1 MANQIEGVTE
11 QLLRCAAKEFF
22 EKGYADAS
30 LRRISEA
37 ANTSTSSIYVRFGDK
52 AGLFSAIVDGACD
65 DFLEMCEEEIETF
78 NKNNSEMP
86 FDDMISYKMGMM
98 NRILDSIFDHFEA
111 FKLLSTKAESS
122 AFSNFIHRIAELEAT
137 QTQLYIQAI
146 HNDAL
151 ESGRLSLSL
160 LQTLATAYWTGVFE
174 IVVRNMD
181 REEAKTY
188 LLQLKRFFRCGWKD
202 LFTPLP

>member
-11 QLLRCAAKEFF
+11 QLLCYAAKEFLK
-22 EKGYADAS
+22 KGYADAS

-65 DFLEMCEEEIETF
+65 DFLKMCEEEIEIF
-78 NKNNSEMP
+78 NQNNSEMP

-98 NRILDSIFDHFEA
+98 DRILDNIFDHFEA
-111 FKLLSTKAESS
+111 FKLLSSKAESS
-122 AFSNFIHRIAELEAT
+122 AFSNFIHRIAELEAA
-137 QTQLYIQAI
+137 QTQHYIQAI

-160 LQTLATAYWTGVFE
+160 LQTLSSAYWMGVFE
-174 IVVRNMD
+174 IVVRDMD

-188 LLQLKRFFRCGWKD
+188 FLQLKRFFCCGWRD
-202 LFTPLP
+202 LFSPLP

>member
-11 QLLRCAAKEFF
+11 QLLACATKEFF

-30 LRRISEA
+30 LRKISEA

-65 DFLEMCEEEIETF
+65 DFLKMYEDEIEIF
-78 NKNNSEMP
+78 NRTNTEMP
-86 FDDMISYKMGMM
+86 FDEMITYKLEMM
-98 NRILDSIFDHFEA
+98 DRILDSIFDHFEA
-111 FKLLSTKAESS
+111 FKLLSSKAESS
-122 AFSNFIHRIAELEAT
+122 AFHNFIHRIAELEAA
-137 QTQLYIQAI
+137 QTQRYIQTI

-160 LQTLATAYWTGVFE
+160 LQTLASAYWTGVFE
-174 IVVRNMD
+174 IVVRDMD
-181 REEAKTY
+181 RDEARTY
-188 LLQLKRFFRCGWKD
+188 FLQLKRFFRCGWKD

>member
-1 MANQIEGVTE
+1 MANQIKGVTE
-11 QLLRCAAKEFF
+11 QLLSCAAKEFF

-30 LRRISEA
+30 LRKISEA

-65 DFLEMCEEEIETF
+65 DFLKMCEEEIETF
-78 NKNNSEMP
+78 NKNSSDMP

-98 NRILDSIFDHFEA
+98 DRVLDSIYDHFEA
-111 FKLLSTKAESS
+111 FKLLSSKAESS
-122 AFSNFIHRIAELEAT
+122 AFSNFIHRIAKLEAA
-137 QTQLYIQAI
+137 QTQRYIQAI

-151 ESGRLSLSL
+151 DSGRLSLSL
-160 LQTLATAYWTGVFE
+160 LQTLASAYWTGVFE
-174 IVVRNMD
+174 IVVRDMN

-188 LLQLKRFFRCGWKD
+188 FLQLKRFFRCGWED
-202 LFTPLP
+202 LFSPSP